1 MGRRSRV
8 ISGSTPQKFGSY
20 MHQLLL
26 NAVRDNSPF
35 IFINAWNEW
44 AEGAYLEPDERHGY
58 AYLESLAYAIAAC
71 KAELDRTHGTS
82 GPQALLE
89 AGRFVALVD
98 QYTSRE
104 SMPIIDSTRVL
115 DLGCGWG
122 RMLRMFLNRV
132 DARDLLTDA

>member
-1 MGRRSRV
+1 MTLG
-8 ISGSTPQKFGSY
+8 
-20 MHQLLL
+20 
-26 NAVRDNSPF
+26 
-35 IFINAWNEW
+35 
-44 AEGAYLEPDERHGY
+44 AEGNGPESNARHQAVFGKLNH
-58 AYLESLAYAIAAC
+58 AEWLGILVKSLRESVIDGVPMPTSPAPAIQAA
-71 KAELDRTHGTS
+71 THGTS